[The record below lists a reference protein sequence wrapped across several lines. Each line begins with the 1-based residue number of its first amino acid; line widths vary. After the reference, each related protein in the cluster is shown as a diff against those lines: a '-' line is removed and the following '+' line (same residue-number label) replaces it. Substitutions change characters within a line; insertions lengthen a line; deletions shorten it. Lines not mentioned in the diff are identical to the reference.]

1 MSIKQKMD
9 FIQNYVVCDCYC
21 IWDLFCENVTEYGAA
36 DFKMKVKN
44 ATTEKE
50 LKSIVHEYI

>member
-1 MSIKQKMD
+1 MKQKMD

-44 ATTEKE
+44 AITEKE